1 MQAGSIIMSIFATIW
16 WIVGALNSGWSPI
29 VSFGTPIAIFV
40 FLFAIRKKQNMTP
53 TELSEQEGRR
63 IGRLVGI
70 ASGTEGIIIFV
81 VVNILANIGKSDLL
95 SPIIAIIVGL
105 HFIPLAR
112 WIPAKLYYYTALV
125 LVVVGTIGL
134 IISDSILRMKIACLG
149 SALTLWITSY
159 IVLRM
164 PLLVKNK

>member
-1 MQAGSIIMSIFATIW
+1 MQTGSIIMSFFATIW
-16 WIVGALNSGWSPI
+16 WIIGALNSGWPPI
-29 VSFGTPIAIFV
+29 VSFGIPIAIFI
-40 FLFAIRKKQNMTP
+40 FLFVIRKKEDIIP

-70 ASGTEGIIIFV
+70 ASGAEGIIIFV

-112 WIPAKLYYYTALV
+112 WIPAKLYYYTALL
-125 LVVVGTIGL
+125 LVVVGTFGL
-134 IISDSILRMKIACLG
+134 IIFDSILRLKIVCFG
-149 SALTLWITSY
+149 SALTLWATSY

-164 PLLVKNK
+164 SLLVENK

>member
-1 MQAGSIIMSIFATIW
+1 MQTGSIIMSFFATIW

-29 VSFGTPIAIFV
+29 VSFGIPIAIFV
-40 FLFAIRKKQNMTP
+40 FLFAIRKKQNITP